1 MTTARYADTRLSPD
15 NSPLIVQIQPVLN
28 LTDEQFYEFCQLNAE
43 LRIERAARGELLIMP
58 PAGWETSE
66 QNAEIS
72 MQLRQWAK
80 RDGTGTTTDSSGG
93 FILPNTTIR
102 SPDAAWIRYDRLASL
117 TAEQRTK
124 FLPLCPD
131 FVIELRSPTDSLTT
145 LQSKMLEYIENGV
158 RLGWLIDPVQG
169 QVYVYSP
176 DSPVMR
182 LDNPD
187 SLSGDPLLP
196 GFRLDLSEI
205 WQSALTSF
213 DANLLEVDLR

>member
-15 NSPLIVQIQPVLN
+15 NLPLIVQIQPVLN
-28 LTDEQFYEFCQLNAE
+28 LTDEQFYEFCRLNAE
-43 LRIERAARGELLIMP
+43 LRVERTARGELLIMP

-93 FILPNTTIR
+93 FILPNTAIR

-169 QVYVYSP
+169 HVYVYSP
-176 DSPVMR
+176 DSPVVR

-187 SLSGDPLLP
+187 SLSGDPVLP
-196 GFRLDLSEI
+196 GFRLDLGEI
-205 WQSALTSF
+205 W
-213 DANLLEVDLR
+213 